1 MDGEEEMQPR
11 SSCSENSPA
20 CHPTMSQSPAAADEE
35 DDAFLEEPPE
45 MSMAE
50 THPDANMPGFVP
62 DVADKFVKKYV
73 FRSKSK
79 TTQGGYDTVTV
90 VIQEV
95 YYLQIEIVKLL
106 YNNCVH
112 HVYFLCRE

>member
-90 VIQEV
+90 VIQERMMDTKAGHGLRV
-95 YYLQIEIVKLL
+95 WACAPILAW
-106 YNNCVH
+106 
-112 HVYFLCRE
+112 YFN